1 MFFTFI
7 LNVKIL
13 DGLLE
18 GAAIRHMMQF
28 VRLLELG
35 GSLESLHFDEVLLDG
50 IDLGAALVFL

>member
-18 GAAIRHMMQF
+18 GAAIGHMMQF